1 MRDFRGELQDI
12 FRDLFD
18 DDDIEIHAGTT
29 AADIKG
35 WDSLNN
41 VRLVVMIEKHFGI
54 RFSTGEVVSLK
65 DVGEL
70 LTLIEAR
77 AAG

>member
-1 MRDFRGELQDI
+1 MRDYRTELETI

-18 DDDIEIHAGTT
+18 DDDIQIKPETT
-29 AADIKG
+29 AADVPG

-54 RFSTGEVVSLK
+54 RFSAGEVVSLK
-65 DVGEL
+65 NVGEL
-70 LTLIEAR
+70 LKLIEQR
-77 AAG
+77 TPR

>member
-1 MRDFRGELQDI
+1 MRDFRGELQQI

-18 DDDIEIHAGTT
+18 LDDLVLRDDMT
-29 AADIKG
+29 AKDVKG

-41 VRLVVMIEKHFGI
+41 VRLVVHIEKHFKI

-65 DVGEL
+65 NVGEL
-70 LTLIEAR
+70 VRLIQSR
-77 AAG
+77 CG